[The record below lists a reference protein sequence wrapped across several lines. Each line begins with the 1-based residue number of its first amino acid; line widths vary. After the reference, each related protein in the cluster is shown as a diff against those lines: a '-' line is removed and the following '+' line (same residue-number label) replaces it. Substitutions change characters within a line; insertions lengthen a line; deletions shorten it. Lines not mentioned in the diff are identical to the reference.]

1 MATYYFRNVGIN
13 WGDATNWSL
22 TDGGGATGTVPG
34 TTDTARFTT
43 NSGNCTINISTA
55 NCAVF
60 DTTGYTKTITMSNNI
75 DYIGTITLSSTTTLS
90 GSGFFIIRVAGTITS
105 NGVVIPGLQWRVSV
119 TTTLADNVAVNSF
132 SIYTIV
138 GTTATIN
145 GNTLSTSGGLVLAGG
160 STCQGTTTINFI
172 GSGTI
177 DCPSPSTINNPV
189 VFNASGTYTVNTFRK
204 TVGSLTY
211 TSGTITGTK
220 LLQISGTLTL
230 NCSGMTWNT
239 IDVSNT
245 GSTFTLTSDLNTV
258 NLTLSNQNNSVTI
271 NGLFN
276 VNISGTL
283 QTNFGVGQLQGT
295 STIVMNGSA
304 NIIQA
309 SLITREIKIGIN
321 LVLNSSGTIDI
332 LNNDLVMLNSAT
344 LTYNSGTIN
353 WNGYYL
359 SVSNCSLDLKG
370 LTISKLKIYAAGITT
385 NLNSNLSVST
395 DFVATTPTLA
405 SPSIIKSNV
414 GGTQR
419 KLTLNPAATM
429 DIGFT
434 NFTDID
440 ASSGRK
446 IWVWKPTLSN
456 TNNIYSVSYTSFRQ
470 SSSTLM
476 S

>member
-1 MATYYFRNVGIN
+1 MATYYFRNTGNVN
-13 WGDATNWSL
+13 WGTATNWSL
-22 TDGGGATGTVPG
+22 TDGGGATGAVPTAG
-34 TTDTARFTT
+34 DTARFTA
-43 NSGNCTINISTA
+43 NSGNCNINITNA
-55 NCAVF
+55 NCTVL
-60 DTTGYTKTITMSNNI
+60 DTTGYSGTITMSNDI
-75 DYIGTITLSSTTTLS
+75 DFLGTITLSPTTTLS
-90 GSGFFIIRVAGTITS
+90 GTSNFLIRGAGTITS
-105 NGVVIPGLQWRVSV
+105 NGVVVPAIRWRSSV
-119 TTTLADNVAVNSF
+119 TTTLADNLTVNAI
-132 SIYTIV
+132 SIYTV
-138 GTTATIN
+138 ATTTATIN
-145 GNTLSTSGGLVLAGG
+145 GNSLSTSGGLTLSNG
-160 STCQGTTTINFI
+160 SSFAGTTTIIFT

-239 IDVSNT
+239 IDVANT
-245 GSTFTLTSDLNTV
+245 TATFTLTSDLNSGS
-258 NLTLSNQNNSVTI
+258 LTLANQNNNVTI

-283 QTNFGVGQLQGT
+283 QTAFGTGQLQGT

-309 SLITREIKIGIN
+309 SPITREIKIGIN

-359 SVSNCSLDLKG
+359 SVSNCSLDLNG
-370 LTISKLKIYAAGITT
+370 LTISKLKIYAAGTTT

-395 DFVATTPTLA
+395 DFVATLPTLA

-419 KLTLNPAATM
+419 KLTLQKGAVM
-429 DIGFT
+429 DLGFT

-440 ASSGRK
+440 ASGGRT

-456 TNNIYSVSYTSFRQ
+456 TININSLTGQQTRGYAF
-470 SSSTLM
+470 
-476 S
+476 